1 MKEGIKMFKK
11 ENVKGFIAGVCVTAV
26 VSGAL
31 AVFASQPTNITASM
45 GGIKCFWDGVE
56 MDTRDAKGTVVE
68 PIRLKGTT
76 YVPIRAIGVQ
86 MGKTVDWDPKTEEVY
101 IGTKPVAET
110 LSLKDMDKKRAGGNL
125 SPSYNPG
132 TFMLKTDQYSY
143 NNVISTPDHG
153 GEIIYA
159 LDGQFSKLEAKAI
172 MPYTTVGSSK
182 TGYIEFYGV
191 SDSGADEVLLE
202 RIDLKQ
208 TDDIK
213 DVSVNL
219 AGEENLKIKLS
230 TYYASLYLYNVNFVG
245 AGY

>member
-1 MKEGIKMFKK
+1 MFKK

-56 MDTRDAKGTVVE
+56 MDMRDAKGTVVE

-110 LSLKDMDKKRAGGNL
+110 LSLKDMDKKISDGKFI
-125 SPSYNPG
+125 SSSFTPG
-132 TFMLKTDQYSY
+132 TFTLKTDEYSY
-143 NNVISTPDHG
+143 NNHLRAEGMGYV
-153 GEIIYA
+153 IYA
-159 LDGQFSKLEAKAI
+159 LDGQFSKLDAKAVI
-172 MPYTTVGSSK
+172 PYTAVGSNGS
-182 TGYIEFYGV
+182 GYIEFYGV

-208 TDDIK
+208 TEDIK
-213 DVSVNL
+213 DISINL
-219 AGEENLKIKLS
+219 AGEENLKIVMNNSSDK
-230 TYYASLYLYNVNFVG
+230 YMYLYNVSFVG

>member
-1 MKEGIKMFKK
+1 MFKK
-11 ENVKGFIAGVCVTAV
+11 ENVKGFIAGVCVTAII
-26 VSGAL
+26 SGAF

-56 MDTRDAKGTVVE
+56 MDMRDAKGTVVE

-110 LSLKDMDKKRAGGNL
+110 LSLQDMDKKISKKGV
-125 SPSYNPG
+125 SPTYSAG
-132 TFMLKTDQYSY
+132 TFKLKTDEYSY
-143 NNVISTPDHG
+143 NNCIRSYSG
-153 GEIIYA
+153 SGEIIYA
-159 LDGQFSKLEAKAI
+159 LDGQFSKLEAKAV
-172 MPYTTVGSSK
+172 MPYVEVGSSK
-182 TGYIEFYGV
+182 AGYIEFYGI
-191 SDSGADEVLLE
+191 SDSGADEELLE

-208 TDDIK
+208 TEDIK
-213 DVSVNL
+213 DISINL
-219 AGEENLKIKLS
+219 AGEENLKIKMT
-230 TYYASLYLYNVNFVG
+230 TYYADLYLYNINFVG